1 MNYREK
7 SEKLEKMVEQMEN
20 DDLTL
25 EEMVSLYEKST
36 ALYKELEED
45 LSALEQKVRIL
56 TEEMET
62 EEMEKKEE
70 EDESL

>member
-25 EEMVSLYEKST
+25 EEMVALYEKST
-36 ALYKELEED
+36 ALYKELEKD
-45 LSALEQKVRIL
+45 LSSLEQKVRIL
-56 TEEMET
+56 TDG
-62 EEMEKKEE
+62 MEKKEE
-70 EDESL
+70 DDESI

>member
-7 SEKLEKMVEQMEN
+7 SEKLEKMVEQIEN

-36 ALYKELEED
+36 ALYKDLEKD
-45 LSALEQKVRIL
+45 LTALEQKVRIL
-56 TEEMET
+56 TEEME
-62 EEMEKKEE
+62 KKEE
-70 EDESL
+70 EDESI

>member
-25 EEMVSLYEKST
+25 EEMVALYEKST
-36 ALYKELEED
+36 SLYKELEKD
-45 LSALEQKVRIL
+45 LSSLEQKVRIL
-56 TEEMET
+56 TDG
-62 EEMEKKEE
+62 MEKKEE
-70 EDESL
+70 DDESI

>member
-25 EEMVSLYEKST
+25 EEMVALYEKST
-36 ALYKELEED
+36 SLYKELEKD
-45 LSALEQKVRIL
+45 LSSLEQKERIL
-56 TEEMET
+56 KDG
-62 EEMEKKEE
+62 MEKKEE
-70 EDESL
+70 DDESI

>member
-25 EEMVSLYEKST
+25 EEMVALYEKST
-36 ALYKELEED
+36 SLYKDLEKD
-45 LSALEQKVRIL
+45 LSSLEQKVRIL
-56 TEEMET
+56 TDG
-62 EEMEKKEE
+62 MEKKEE
-70 EDESL
+70 DDESI

>member
-36 ALYKELEED
+36 ALYKDLEKD
-45 LSALEQKVRIL
+45 LTALEQKVRIL
-56 TEEMET
+56 TEEME
-62 EEMEKKEE
+62 KKEE
-70 EDESL
+70 EDESI

>member
-36 ALYKELEED
+36 ALYKDLEKD
-45 LSALEQKVRIL
+45 LTALEQKVRIL
-56 TEEMET
+56 TEEMER
-62 EEMEKKEE
+62 KEE
-70 EDESL
+70 EDESI

>member
-36 ALYKELEED
+36 ELYKDLEKD

-56 TEEMET
+56 TEEME
-62 EEMEKKEE
+62 KKEE

>member
-7 SEKLEKMVEQMEN
+7 SEKLERMVEQMEN

-36 ALYKELEED
+36 ALYKDLEKD
-45 LSALEQKVRIL
+45 LTALEQKVRIL
-56 TEEMET
+56 TEEME
-62 EEMEKKEE
+62 KKEE
-70 EDESL
+70 EDEPI

>member
-36 ALYKELEED
+36 ALYKDLEKD
-45 LSALEQKVRIL
+45 LTALEQKVRIL
-56 TEEMET
+56 TEEME
-62 EEMEKKEE
+62 KKEE
-70 EDESL
+70 EDEPI

>member
-25 EEMVSLYEKST
+25 EEMVALYEKST
-36 ALYKELEED
+36 SLYKELEKD
-45 LSALEQKVRIL
+45 LSSLEQKVRIL
-56 TEEMET
+56 TDGMD
-62 EEMEKKEE
+62 KKEE
-70 EDESL
+70 DDESI

>member
-36 ALYKELEED
+36 ALYKDLEKD
-45 LSALEQKVRIL
+45 LTALEQKVRIL
-56 TEEMET
+56 TEEMEQ
-62 EEMEKKEE
+62 KEE

>member
-56 TEEMET
+56 TEEMEQ
-62 EEMEKKEE
+62 KEE

>member
-36 ALYKELEED
+36 ALYKDLEKD
-45 LSALEQKVRIL
+45 HTALEQKVRIL
-56 TEEMET
+56 TEEME
-62 EEMEKKEE
+62 KKEE
-70 EDESL
+70 EDESI

>member
-25 EEMVSLYEKST
+25 EEMVALYETST
-36 ALYKELEED
+36 SLYKELEKD
-45 LSALEQKVRIL
+45 LSSLEQKVRIL
-56 TEEMET
+56 TDG
-62 EEMEKKEE
+62 MEKKEE
-70 EDESL
+70 DDESI

>member
-36 ALYKELEED
+36 ALYKDLEKD
-45 LSALEQKVRIL
+45 LLALEQKVRIL
-56 TEEMET
+56 TED
-62 EEMEKKEE
+62 MEKKEE

>member
-56 TEEMET
+56 TEEME
-62 EEMEKKEE
+62 KKEE

>member
-25 EEMVSLYEKST
+25 EEMVALYEKST
-36 ALYKELEED
+36 SLYKELEKD
-45 LSALEQKVRIL
+45 LSSLEQKVLIL
-56 TEEMET
+56 TDG
-62 EEMEKKEE
+62 MEKKEE
-70 EDESL
+70 NDESI

>member
-25 EEMVSLYEKST
+25 EEMVALYEKST
-36 ALYKELEED
+36 SLYKELEKD
-45 LSALEQKVRIL
+45 LSSLEQKVRML
-56 TEEMET
+56 TDG
-62 EEMEKKEE
+62 MEKKEE
-70 EDESL
+70 NDESI

>member
-36 ALYKELEED
+36 ALYKDLEKD

-56 TEEMET
+56 TEEME
-62 EEMEKKEE
+62 KKEGE
-70 EDESL
+70 EENESL

>member
-25 EEMVSLYEKST
+25 EEMVALYEKST
-36 ALYKELEED
+36 SLYKELEKD
-45 LSALEQKVRIL
+45 LSSLQQKVRIL
-56 TEEMET
+56 TDG
-62 EEMEKKEE
+62 MEKKEE
-70 EDESL
+70 DDESI

>member
-36 ALYKELEED
+36 ALYKDLEKD
-45 LSALEQKVRIL
+45 LTALEQKVRIL
-56 TEEMET
+56 TD
-62 EEMEKKEE
+62 EMEKKEE
-70 EDESL
+70 EDESI

>member
-25 EEMVSLYEKST
+25 EEMVALYEKST
-36 ALYKELEED
+36 SLYKELEKD
-45 LSALEQKVRIL
+45 LSSLEQKVRIL
-56 TEEMET
+56 TDG
-62 EEMEKKEE
+62 MEKKEE
-70 EDESL
+70 NDESI

>member
-25 EEMVSLYEKST
+25 EEMVALYEKST
-36 ALYKELEED
+36 SLYKELEKD
-45 LSALEQKVRIL
+45 LSSLEQKVCIL
-56 TEEMET
+56 TDG
-62 EEMEKKEE
+62 MEKKEE
-70 EDESL
+70 DDESI

>member
-7 SEKLEKMVEQMEN
+7 SEKLERMVEQMEN

-36 ALYKELEED
+36 ALYKDLEKD
-45 LSALEQKVRIL
+45 LTALEQKVRIL
-56 TEEMET
+56 TEEME
-62 EEMEKKEE
+62 KKEE
-70 EDESL
+70 EDESI